1 MECFGVEWMW
11 GRRGEGGGGRRGKNS
26 PWGLLVVVVEL
37 VGAQILSGTKTSTVH
52 YTLNNKTGGG
62 QAYVK
67 KYKLGHSQ
75 EIYPNIYQ

>member
-37 VGAQILSGTKTSTVH
+37 LGAQILSGGLKPVLYITPSTIKQGGDKHMLKSTS
-52 YTLNNKTGGG
+52 
-62 QAYVK
+62 
-67 KYKLGHSQ
+67 
-75 EIYPNIYQ
+75 